1 MSLGLL
7 QKWTDRSIWLR
18 QRDAYYSHRCHAP
31 LYLSCST
38 LSVQS
43 VQSVHLSI
51 LLQFFLPSFG
61 LPHNLRTW
69 IFYSLFS
76 RGCFLLPERATG
88 ASLSGSSTIGASF
101 IFTMSTLSPTPE
113 ARVYISRAYAH
124 SALQRYASTLINRF
138 RFCVFKKDLLQICC
152 RIAHSPLFWKN
163 SSSRL

>member
-1 MSLGLL
+1 MCLAPCRMDSFRNG
-7 QKWTDRSIWLR
+7 WMDRSIWLR
-18 QRDAYYSHRCHAP
+18 QRDAYSSHRCHAP

-88 ASLSGSSTIGASF
+88 ASLPGSSTIGASF

-113 ARVYISRAYAH
+113 SRHISCTSRAYRTV
-124 SALQRYASTLINRF
+124 ALCINFDQPIQFLRF
-138 RFCVFKKDLLQICC
+138 
-152 RIAHSPLFWKN
+152 
-163 SSSRL
+163 